1 MFSEKIAPY
10 PRKDQERILAAA
22 AFAGDTRRENLHH
35 NLGTASILIDLA
47 LDADA
52 VVAALLRD
60 CFPAARENVEKH
72 FGAMPLAE
80 EAVKLNKISAKGK
93 SAKEAENVRKM
104 LFALAGDIRAILIK
118 LADSLHTMRTLDF
131 FPETERKGRAQEG
144 LDVYGPLADRLG
156 ISWIKAELEDLA
168 LKHLN
173 RDAYLQIKEIVS
185 LKRVERGEFLAS
197 AKALIKKEADA
208 AGIPVELE
216 SRAKH
221 FYSIYQKMR
230 KRNKAPG
237 ELFDLLGL
245 RLLCPGVENCY
256 TLLGLIHRLWKP
268 VEGRFKDYIASPK
281 PNGYQSLHTTVFAKN
296 SGDDPLMLEIQI
308 RTFDMHKTAEYGVA
322 GHWIYKQGKTG
333 GDMSLV
339 NRLKTWNNVL
349 TVSREKTAFQE
360 DTYQQWNAAFLEE
373 IRKNILKNSVYVF
386 TPQGKIIELPG
397 GSTPLDF
404 AYYIHSAVGDH
415 CMAAKADGVIIPL
428 DSPLKSTQVVEI
440 ITSSASH
447 PHRNWLNEVKTS
459 KAKNKIRNWFLEH
472 EESAK
477 PAGKPRKKEEPP
489 RAKETRPKAE
499 KQNPETSATAG
510 EEFQVRGSPVFKVK
524 VGDEK
529 NMLIR
534 FAKCCR
540 PILGDPIV
548 GYVSRGRG
556 IVIHRRNCSNLTA
569 IPDIGER
576 LIETEWESAS
586 FPIRRFR
593 VEAKKKEALFSEIE
607 GAVRKFQGHLIEGKL
622 EETSENHLTG
632 YFTVQ
637 LEAPEDA
644 AKVLRQI
651 RGIPAVFSIQSLG

>member
-1 MFSEKIAPY
+1 MNPAIAMFSEKIASY

-22 AFAGDTRRENLHH
+22 VFAGDTRRDNFHH
-35 NLGTASILIDLA
+35 NLGTAAIVAGLVP
-47 LDADA
+47 DADA

-60 CFPAARENVEKH
+60 CLPEAKESVEKR
-72 FGAMPLAE
+72 FGTIPLAE
-80 EAVKLNKISAKGK
+80 EAVKLNKIGSRGK
-93 SAKEAENVRKM
+93 SAKEAENARKM
-104 LFALAGDIRAILIK
+104 LFALTGDIRAILIK

-131 FPETERKGRAQEG
+131 FPREETKSRAQEG
-144 LDVYGPLADRLG
+144 LDVYAPLADRLG
-156 ISWIKAELEDLA
+156 ISWIKVELEDLA

-185 LKRVERGEFLAS
+185 LKRGERGEFLSSVRAR
-197 AKALIKKEADA
+197 ITKEAAA
-208 AGIPVELE
+208 AGIPIETE

-245 RLLCPGVENCY
+245 RLLCPGMEHCY
-256 TLLGLIHRLWKP
+256 TLLGMIHRLWKP
-268 VEGRFKDYIASPK
+268 VEGRFKDYIAAPK
-281 PNGYQSLHTTVFAKN
+281 PNGYQSLHTTVFAES
-296 SGDDPLMLEIQI
+296 SGEDPLMLEIQI
-308 RTFDMHKTAEYGVA
+308 RTFEMHKTAEYGVA
-322 GHWIYKQGKTG
+322 GHWIYKQGKA
-333 GDMSLV
+333 GDMSLI
-339 NRLKTWNNVL
+339 NRLKTWNEEN
-349 TVSREKTAFQE
+349 S
-360 DTYQQWNAAFLEE
+360 AAFHQRWNTVFLDE
-373 IRKNILKNSVYVF
+373 IRKDILKNSIYVF
-386 TPQGKIIELPG
+386 TPQGKIIELPA

-404 AYYIHSAVGDH
+404 AYRIHSAVGDH

-428 DSPLKSTQVVEI
+428 DSELKSTQVVEI
-440 ITSSASH
+440 LTSSSAH
-447 PHRNWLNEVKTS
+447 PHRNWLNEVKTA
-459 KAKNKIRNWFLEH
+459 KAKSKIRGWLLEH
-472 EESAK
+472 EE
-477 PAGKPRKKEEPP
+477 AGKAKKKEEAG
-489 RAKETRPKAE
+489 RTRESRPKTE
-499 KQNPETSATAG
+499 PDREAG
-510 EEFQVRGSPVFKVK
+510 EELRVRGSPVFKVR

-556 IVIHRRNCSNLTA
+556 IVIHRRGCGNLA
-569 IPDIGER
+569 GIPDVSER
-576 LIETEWESAS
+576 LIETQWENAS
-586 FPIRRFR
+586 VPIRRFR
-593 VEAKKKEALFSEIE
+593 VEARRKEALFSEIE
-607 GAVRKFQGHLIEGKL
+607 GAVRKFRGHLIEGKL

-644 AKVLRQI
+644 ARVLKQI